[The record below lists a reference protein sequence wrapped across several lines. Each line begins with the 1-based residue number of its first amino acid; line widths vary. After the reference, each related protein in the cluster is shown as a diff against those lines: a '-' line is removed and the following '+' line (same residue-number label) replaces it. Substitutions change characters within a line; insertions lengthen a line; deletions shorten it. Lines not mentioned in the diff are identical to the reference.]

1 MNILVTG
8 GSGFVG
14 KNLLEA
20 LPSSSKIIAIS
31 RKKRNFNNK
40 KNIKYLKCSL
50 KLNKSS
56 LHTRLRVKLGL
67 SSPLEEVCVKPKE
80 NLMSYYL
87 TS

>member
-20 LPSSSKIIAIS
+20 LPSSSKIIVIS

-40 KNIKYLKCSL
+40 KTLNI
-50 KLNKSS
+50 
-56 LHTRLRVKLGL
+56 
-67 SSPLEEVCVKPKE
+67 
-80 NLMSYYL
+80 
-87 TS
+87 